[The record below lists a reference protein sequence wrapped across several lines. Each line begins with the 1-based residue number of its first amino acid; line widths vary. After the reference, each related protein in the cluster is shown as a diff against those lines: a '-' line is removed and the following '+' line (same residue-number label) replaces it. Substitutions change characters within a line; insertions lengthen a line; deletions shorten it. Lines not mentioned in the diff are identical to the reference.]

1 MAAIDGAPRDQSQ
14 PERTIAETDPRLFHV
29 LSDIAAK
36 ARYFQHLCWF
46 DLAVI
51 GAMVVLSSILLWN
64 ADRLVGTALETVMP
78 NHAVAQPK
86 PPGTT

>member
-1 MAAIDGAPRDQSQ
+1 MTTIDGASQDQSQ
-14 PERTIAETDPRLFHV
+14 PQRTIAETDPRLYHV

-36 ARYFQHLCWF
+36 ARYFQLVCWI

-51 GAMVVLSSILLWN
+51 GALVVLSSILLWN
-64 ADRLVGTALETVMP
+64 ADRLVGAALEMVVP
-78 NHAVAQPK
+78 SHAVAQPK